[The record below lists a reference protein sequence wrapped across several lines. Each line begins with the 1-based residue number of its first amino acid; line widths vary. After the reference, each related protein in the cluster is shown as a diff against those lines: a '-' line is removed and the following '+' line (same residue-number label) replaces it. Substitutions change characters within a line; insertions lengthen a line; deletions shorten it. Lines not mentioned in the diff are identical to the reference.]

1 MDSAEQAA
9 GEKRVRELLIE
20 PLERRGLARP
30 SSLTRAQYE
39 EMCRDLCARLA
50 YMTGLNLEALAEQVA
65 ANPAGKDRDRLP
77 IANQILNWA
86 GQIQP
91 PREDGSPLIRA
102 VFAADLGRR
111 ALAEGWAPELL
122 RHLRETRLWPGSF
135 AVEQVRERGREADRR
150 MRMVR
155 EAQAAGR
162 FVSEV
167 DRQFLER
174 RGAAVVRCEAIAE
187 MVRAGGAA

>member
-1 MDSAEQAA
+1 MDSAEQAS
-9 GEKRVRELLIE
+9 GEKRVREHLIE

-30 SSLTRAQYE
+30 GSLTKAQYE

-50 YMTGLNLEALAEQVA
+50 YMTALNLEALAEQVA
-65 ANPAGKDRDRLP
+65 ANPAGRDRDRLP
-77 IANQILNWA
+77 IANKILEWA

-111 ALAEGWAPELL
+111 ALSEGWAPELL

-135 AVEQVRERGREADRR
+135 AVERVRETGRENDRRTRAVQAAIDGGRFVPEADR
-150 MRMVR
+150 
-155 EAQAAGR
+155 A
-162 FVSEV
+162 
-167 DRQFLER
+167 FLDR
-174 RGAAVVRCEAIAE
+174 RGAAVRRCEEIAE
-187 MVRAGGAA
+187 LVRIGGEA